1 MENGASPTPSPV
13 RRATFVFIFVTV
25 AIDMLAFG
33 VLIPVLPQLIKSM
46 VGGDTVTAAYWVGM
60 ISTTFA
66 LLQFVCTPIQGALS
80 DRFGR
85 RPIILLS
92 NLGLGLDFIV
102 MALVQSVPWLM
113 AARVISGATAA
124 SFSTA
129 NAYIADVTEPAQRAK
144 AFGMLGAAF
153 GIGFVI
159 GPAFGGL
166 LGSIDLRLPF
176 WAAAGLA
183 LINFCYGYFILPES
197 LPPEKRSARFDWRH
211 ANPIGSLVLI
221 KRYPQVFGLAA
232 VVLLSNL
239 AHYALQ
245 STFVL
250 YADYRYHWGP
260 QQVGYTLTLVGV
272 TSAIAQAV
280 LVGKLTPRFGERN
293 MVLAGIA
300 FGALAFV
307 VQGAASS
314 GWLSLL
320 AVPLLALWGLAGPN
334 EQAIMTRQVDPHEQ
348 GRLQGAIASLAALAG
363 IFAPTLH
370 TQVFAAAIGAYA
382 GWHLPGLNF
391 FMSAALLLVAW
402 LIAYRVTDR
411 SHLSMAPA
419 SVQSDID
426 VAIGSV
432 SVDETHIG

>member
-1 MENGASPTPSPV
+1 VENVASPTPPPV
-13 RRATFVFIFVTV
+13 RRATFIFIFVTV
-25 AIDMLAFG
+25 ALDMLAFG

-46 VGGDTVTAAYWVGM
+46 VGGDTVTAAYWVGI

-66 LLQFVCTPIQGALS
+66 LMQFVFTPIQGALS

-92 NLGLGLDFIV
+92 NLGLGLDFVV

-159 GPAFGGL
+159 GPAFGGM
-166 LGSIDLRLPF
+166 LGNINLRLPF
-176 WAAAGLA
+176 WAAAALA

-211 ANPIGSLVLI
+211 ANPIGALVLI

-232 VVLLSNL
+232 VVFLSNL

-260 QQVGYTLTLVGV
+260 QEVGYTLAFVGV
-272 TSAIAQAV
+272 CSAIAQAV

-293 MVLAGIA
+293 MVLVGIV
-300 FGALAFV
+300 FGMLGFAI
-307 VQGAASS
+307 QGAAST

-320 AVPLLALWGLAGPN
+320 AIPMLALWGLAGPN
-334 EQAIMTRQVDPHEQ
+334 EQAIMTRQVDPREQ
-348 GRLQGAIASLAALAG
+348 GRLQGAIASLASLAG
-363 IFAPTLH
+363 IFGPTLH

-382 GWHLPGLNF
+382 GWHLPGMNF
-391 FMSAALLLVAW
+391 FMSAALLIVAW

-411 SHLSMAPA
+411 NHLAMAPVSAQTEADVALASA
-419 SVQSDID
+419 SVEETR
-426 VAIGSV
+426 IG
-432 SVDETHIG
+432 